1 MSGDRK
7 IILHAGMPKTGTS
20 TIQNVLHANRDYL
33 LRHEG
38 ALYPSLTANLNT
50 PLLTIVRN
58 DPLEHPANK
67 LAGLTL
73 EEAEDRR
80 KGYSDSLDTEISSLD
95 WNSLLLSAEGISNLS
110 RPEIA
115 RLREWGENYASDWTV
130 LVCVRH
136 PVKRTSSVIQQRLKQ
151 GSSLK
156 RLYRNPPAPNY
167 RRKISNI
174 ISVFGRENVRIFDFD
189 TAVKS
194 EGGIVS
200 AFAERAGLSLA
211 TGEYLA
217 SQAVRV
223 NESLSLEAA
232 QILGSLNRQ
241 RPIFVDGVL
250 APRRAGPRHEISYL
264 RRIQGRKFDVPES
277 AKENIR
283 LQSRD
288 DVAWLNDT
296 FGLDLYEDV
305 LEAAAQEGQEELVEA
320 SEDPVLDSIAG
331 VIGDLAAT
339 VAFERKLNGGR
350 AALSQGNHEGAK
362 KMFEEAARLDP
373 DSPQP
378 KKLLEQVTAKQS
390 RRFAGAR
397 GR

>member
-20 TIQNVLHANRDYL
+20 TIQNVLHANRDFL

-67 LAGLTL
+67 LAGLTP
-73 EEAEDRR
+73 EEAVTRR
-80 KGYSDSLDTEISSLD
+80 KGYLDALYSEISSLD
-95 WNSLLLSAEGISNLS
+95 WNSLLLSAEGVSNLS
-110 RPEIA
+110 KPEIE

-151 GSSLK
+151 GSFLK

-167 RRKISNI
+167 RQKISNA

-200 AFAERAGLSLA
+200 TFAEIAGLSPA
-211 TGEYLA
+211 TGEFLA

-223 NESLSLEAA
+223 NESLSLEAV
-232 QILGSLNRQ
+232 QILGSLNQQ
-241 RPIFVDGVL
+241 RPIFADGVL
-250 APRRAGPRHEISYL
+250 APRRAGPRHEVAYL
-264 RRIQGRKFDVPES
+264 RRIKGRKFDVPES
-277 AKENIR
+277 VKEDIR

-288 DVAWLNDT
+288 DVTWLNET
-296 FGLDLYEDV
+296 FGLDLYGDI
-305 LEAAAQEGQEELVEA
+305 LEAASQKDQEEFIEA
-320 SEDPVLDSIAG
+320 PEDPALDSIAG

-339 VAFERKLNGGR
+339 VAFERTLNVGR
-350 AALSQGNHEGAK
+350 AALSQGNYEGAK

-378 KKLLEQVTAKQS
+378 KKLLEQVAAKQS